1 MRGAAALKNRFS
13 KKKIKMF
20 LYLVHHGEAVD
31 AASDPRR
38 PLSEMGSIASRRIAV
53 MVAAKGAK
61 PEAIWHSGKYRARQT
76 ADILWRE
83 CNPLAENLAI
93 HGLRPNDST
102 RWIIKRLFNLSS
114 DTMLVGHVPHLD
126 DLLRVLVADES
137 TVFPVHGFV
146 ALQRFDNSWREC
158 WRLTENRNS

>member
-20 LYLVHHGEAVD
+20 LELVHHGEAVD

-83 CNPLAENLAI
+83 CNPLAENLAV

-102 RWIIKRLFNLSS
+102 RWIVERLLNLSS

-126 DLLRVLVADES
+126 DLLRVLVADKS
-137 TVFPVHGFV
+137 TTLPVHGVV
-146 ALQRFDNSWREC
+146 ALQRLDNSWREC
-158 WRLTENRNS
+158 WRLTEDRSS

>member
-1 MRGAAALKNRFS
+1 M
-13 KKKIKMF
+13 KKTKMF
-20 LYLVHHGEAVD
+20 LYLVHHGETVD

-38 PLSEMGSIASRRIAV
+38 PLSEVGAIAIQRIAV
-53 MVAAKGAK
+53 VAASKGAK

-83 CNPLAENLAI
+83 CNPLAENLAV
-93 HGLRPNDST
+93 HGLRPSDST
-102 RWIIKRLFNLSS
+102 KWIIKRLLNLSS

>member
-1 MRGAAALKNRFS
+1 MKGVNALKNRFS

-20 LYLVHHGEAVD
+20 LYLVHHGKTVD
-31 AASDPRR
+31 AVSDPRR
-38 PLSEMGSIASRRIAV
+38 PLSEMGAIAARRIAV
-53 MVAAKGAK
+53 MVASKGAK

-83 CNPLAENLAI
+83 CNPLAENLAV

-102 RWIIKRLFNLSS
+102 RWIVERLLNLSS

-137 TVFPVHGFV
+137 TTFPVHGVV
-146 ALQRFDNSWREC
+146 ALQRLDNSWREC
-158 WRLTENRNS
+158 WRLTEDRSS